1 MKLLLIEDSHDIS
14 AALSRALFTDY
25 SVDLAYN
32 GHDGIVKTETDTYDV
47 IVLDLNLPDMN
58 GLEVCQ
64 TLRRQNI
71 KSPIL
76 VLTGETKILS
86 KISLLD
92 AGADDYLIKPF
103 SLGELKVRLR
113 ALIRRSG
120 KRELRNN
127 RIVVDDLE
135 LDIAEHSVSR
145 AGMTIDLR
153 RKEFALLE
161 CLMQNAGDV
170 VSRESLCRYAWSAN
184 DDPWKSTVDVH
195 IKYLRDKI
203 DRPYNTRTIRTVHGL
218 GSILDKKTVVVQ
230 KERV

>member
-1 MKLLLIEDSHDIS
+1 MKLLLIEDSHDICT
-14 AALSRALFTDY
+14 ALSRALFTDY

-32 GHDGIVKTETDTYDV
+32 GRDGIEKTEIDDYDV

-64 TLRRQNI
+64 TLRRRNI

-76 VLTGETKILS
+76 ILTGESKILS

-127 RIVVDDLE
+127 RIIVDDLE
-135 LDIAEHSVSR
+135 LDITEHSVSR
-145 AGMTIDLR
+145 AGMVIELR

-170 VSRESLCRYAWSAN
+170 VSRDNLCRYAWSAN

-203 DRPYNTRTIRTVHGL
+203 DRPYDTRMIRTVHGFGYRL
-218 GSILDKKTVVVQ
+218 EKRTIDTV

>member
-14 AALSRALFTDY
+14 TALSRALFTDY
-25 SVDLAYN
+25 SVDLAFN
-32 GHDGIVKTETDTYDV
+32 GRDGINRTETDNYDA
-47 IVLDLNLPDMN
+47 IVLDLNLPDIN
-58 GLEVCQ
+58 GLEVCAI
-64 TLRRQNI
+64 LRQRNI

-76 VLTGETKILS
+76 ILTGEANILS

-92 AGADDYLIKPF
+92 AGADDYLTKPF

-120 KRELRNN
+120 KKELSNN
-127 RIVVDDLE
+127 RLVVDDLE
-135 LDIAEHSVSR
+135 LDVTEHSVSR
-145 AGMTIDLR
+145 DGQIIELR

-161 CLMQNAGDV
+161 CLMQNVGDV
-170 VSRESLCRYAWSAN
+170 VSRENLCRYAWEAN
-184 DDPWKSTVDVH
+184 DDPWRGTIDVH

-203 DRPYNTRTIRTVHGL
+203 DRPYDTRMIRTVHGY
-218 GSILDKKTVVVQ
+218 GYRMEKRSVGAH